1 MNTQNNKIRKI
12 DFLGLSDS
20 EKAKLVQRTK
30 EALQQRIEEAKSW
43 RNLTETDGIIVS
55 GQTVAF

>member
-1 MNTQNNKIRKI
+1 MNTQNNKLRKI

>member
-1 MNTQNNKIRKI
+1 MKTQNNKLRKI

-20 EKAKLVQRTK
+20 EKAILVQRTK
-30 EALQQRIEEAKSW
+30 EAPQQRIEEAKSW
-43 RNLTETDGIIVS
+43 RNLTETDGIIVN

>member
-1 MNTQNNKIRKI
+1 MNTQNNKLRKI

-43 RNLTETDGIIVS
+43 RNLTETDGIIVN